1 MEPNPY
7 SSVESNLQSKVG
19 APIPSESVMWFSGT
33 GFVLLFMA
41 QAVGLVTNRIGGSVF
56 QVSIA
61 MAFLAAAYS
70 FLATLLYLVVSL
82 LLPRGATIT
91 TRIIAAIA
99 FFGGLAISAFIAE
112 RIGKP
117 SPPGI
122 IAFPVAIVMLIAVE
136 FLFLRHRYRKI

>member
-1 MEPNPY
+1 
-7 SSVESNLQSKVG
+7 
-19 APIPSESVMWFSGT
+19 
-33 GFVLLFMA
+33 
-41 QAVGLVTNRIGGSVF
+41 
-56 QVSIA
+56 

-99 FFGGLAISAFIAE
+99 FFGGLAVSAFIAE
-112 RIGKP
+112 RIGTP
-117 SPPGI
+117 NPPGM

-136 FLFLRHRYRKI
+136 FLFLRHRYRKA

>member
-1 MEPNPY
+1 
-7 SSVESNLQSKVG
+7 
-19 APIPSESVMWFSGT
+19 MWFSGT

-41 QAVGLVTNRIGGSVF
+41 QAIGLVTNRIGGSVF

-82 LLPRGATIT
+82 LLPRGATIA

-99 FFGGLAISAFIAE
+99 FFGGLAVSGFLAE
-112 RIGKP
+112 RIGKLN
-117 SPPGI
+117 PPGMV
-122 IAFPVAIVMLIAVE
+122 AFPVAIATLIAVE
-136 FLFLRHRYRKI
+136 FLFLRHRYRKN

>member
-1 MEPNPY
+1 MDPNPY
-7 SSVESNLQSKVG
+7 SSVESNLHSKVG
-19 APIPSESVMWFSGT
+19 GHIPSESVMWFSGT

-82 LLPRGATIT
+82 FLP
-91 TRIIAAIA
+91 TRPIAAVA
-99 FFGGLAISAFIAE
+99 LFGGMAVSAFIAE
-112 RIGKP
+112 RIGQP
-117 SPPGI
+117 NPPGI
-122 IAFPVAIVMLIAVE
+122 VAFPVAIVMLIATE
-136 FLFLRHRYRKI
+136 FLFLRHRYRKS

>member
-1 MEPNPY
+1 
-7 SSVESNLQSKVG
+7 
-19 APIPSESVMWFSGT
+19 MWFSGA

-41 QAVGLVTNRIGGSVF
+41 QAVGLVTNRIGGSIF
-56 QVSIA
+56 QMSIA

-91 TRIIAAIA
+91 TRIMAAFA
-99 FFGGLAISAFIAE
+99 FFGGLVVTGFIVE

-122 IAFPVAIVMLIAVE
+122 VAFPVAISMLIAAE
-136 FLFLRHRYRKI
+136 YLFLRHRYRKA